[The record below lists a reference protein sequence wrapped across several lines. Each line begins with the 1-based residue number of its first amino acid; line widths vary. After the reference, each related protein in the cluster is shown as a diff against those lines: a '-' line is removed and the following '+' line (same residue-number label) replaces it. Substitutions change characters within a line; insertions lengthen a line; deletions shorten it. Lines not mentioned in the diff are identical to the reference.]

1 MASGAVRCCR
11 CLRCCC
17 AGWRRPWRGRAA
29 HDCRRGRRR
38 PVLREGGGQRRRRSR
53 RLRAQLR
60 QARRDA
66 GSPGRRWRLRH
77 HRRLHGRANKRLIEF
92 VARTVEVTG
101 EVTERAGRRTI
112 RVREIKLASPQPE
125 ARSLTVRT
133 SYPVPPGV
141 QIEPVTV
148 VWIVLAFAVGAA
160 VTWVLVRQQA
170 AARIAA
176 LEVRLQASDERHT
189 ILSHAEQTLR
199 DAFRS
204 MASEALQANSQSLT
218 ALAQASLEKTNEQ
231 VKGDLDRRHAAI
243 ADLVRPL
250 ADTLQAVDLKLGVV
264 EKDRI
269 AANASLA
276 EQLKQVGSGLTSLQ
290 GETGKL
296 VKALRQPHVRGHWG
310 EVQLR
315 QVVELAGMIEH
326 TDFLEQVTLTTED
339 GRFRPDLVVRL
350 PGGKRVIVDAKAP
363 LAAYFD
369 AVEAQDDVE
378 RAAEA
383 GRPRPSGARPS
394 GAPGQQGLLEPVRR
408 HAGVRRDVPARRGAV
423 LGRVVARPAAHRA
436 RHRQPRRPGQPD
448 DADRA
453 AQGRVVRLAAGTS
466 SGQRAGDL
474 GPGARALPAPAGAG
488 HALRRREARAGP
500 RGRRVQ
506 PLGGLAGNAR
516 AGHRPALPRSRRIVR
531 RRHPRDRDD
540 REDDARRFRPRRYGA
555 CSKKNS

>member
-1 MASGAVRCCR
+1 M
-11 CLRCCC
+11 
-17 AGWRRPWRGRAA
+17 
-29 HDCRRGRRR
+29 
-38 PVLREGGGQRRRRSR
+38 
-53 RLRAQLR
+53 
-60 QARRDA
+60 
-66 GSPGRRWRLRH
+66 
-77 HRRLHGRANKRLIEF
+77 
-92 VARTVEVTG
+92 
-101 EVTERAGRRTI
+101 
-112 RVREIKLASPQPE
+112 
-125 ARSLTVRT
+125 
-133 SYPVPPGV
+133 
-141 QIEPVTV
+141 TV
-148 VWIVLAFAVGAA
+148 VWIVLAFAAGAA

-176 LEVRLQASDERHT
+176 LEVKLQASDQRHT

-250 ADTLQAVDLKLGVV
+250 ADTLLAVDQKLGVV

-363 LAAYFD
+363 LSAYFD
-369 AVEAQDDVE
+369 AVEAADDVE
-378 RAAEA
+378 RAARLGDHARQVRDHLVRLGSKAYWSQFDDTPEFVVMFLPGEA
-383 GRPRPSGARPS
+383 LFSAALSHDPLLIEHGIANRVVLASPTTLIALLKAVSYGWRQERLQAN
-394 GAPGQQGLLEPVRR
+394 AQQIS
-408 HAGVRRDVPARRGAV
+408 D
-423 LGRVVARPAAHRA
+423 LGRELYQRLLVLATHY
-436 RHRQPRRPGQPD
+436 D
-448 DADRA
+448 DVKRGLDRA
-453 AQGRVVRLAAGTS
+453 VDAYNRSVASLETRVLVT
-466 SGQRAGDL
+466 
-474 GPGARALPAPAGAG
+474 
-488 HALRRREARAGP
+488 
-500 RGRRVQ
+500 
-506 PLGGLAGNAR
+506 
-516 AGHRPALPRSRRIVR
+516 
-531 RRHPRDRDD
+531 
-540 REDDARRFRPRRYGA
+540 ARRFRDLGA
-555 CSKKNS
+555 SSGDDIPELETIEKTTRVVQAPEIRGLFEE

>member
-1 MASGAVRCCR
+1 M
-11 CLRCCC
+11 
-17 AGWRRPWRGRAA
+17 
-29 HDCRRGRRR
+29 
-38 PVLREGGGQRRRRSR
+38 
-53 RLRAQLR
+53 
-60 QARRDA
+60 
-66 GSPGRRWRLRH
+66 
-77 HRRLHGRANKRLIEF
+77 
-92 VARTVEVTG
+92 
-101 EVTERAGRRTI
+101 
-112 RVREIKLASPQPE
+112 
-125 ARSLTVRT
+125 
-133 SYPVPPGV
+133 
-141 QIEPVTV
+141 TV
-148 VWIVLAFAVGAA
+148 VWIVVAFAAGAA
-160 VTWVLVRQQA
+160 LTWVLVRQQA

-176 LEVRLQASDERHT
+176 LEVKLQASDQRHT

-250 ADTLQAVDLKLGVV
+250 ADTLLAVDQKLGVV

-326 TDFLEQVTLTTED
+326 TDFLEQVTLTNED

-369 AVEAQDDVE
+369 AVEAGDDVE
-378 RAAEA
+378 RAARLGDHARQVRDHLVRLGSKAYWSQFDDTPEFVVMFLPGEA
-383 GRPRPSGARPS
+383 LFSAALSHDPLLIEHGIANRVELASPTTLIALLKAVSYGWRQERLQANAQQISDLRPR
-394 GAPGQQGLLEPVRR
+394 
-408 HAGVRRDVPARRGAV
+408 
-423 LGRVVARPAAHRA
+423 
-436 RHRQPRRPGQPD
+436 
-448 DADRA
+448 
-453 AQGRVVRLAAGTS
+453 
-466 SGQRAGDL
+466 
-474 GPGARALPAPAGAG
+474 ALSAPAGAG
-488 HALRRREARAGP
+488 HPLRRREAGTRL
-500 RGRRVQ
+500 GRRR
-506 PLGGLAGNAR
+506 L
-516 AGHRPALPRSRRIVR
+516 
-531 RRHPRDRDD
+531 
-540 REDDARRFRPRRYGA
+540 
-555 CSKKNS
+555 